1 MEHRAISIPD
11 RPDASAPAQPVVWLD
26 VTTSWRA
33 RDGQFNGTLRV
44 EQSYAR
50 ELRKVLPGRL
60 RFCRFDRVR
69 GSFSPVPDDAVE
81 LPSKRPEAP
90 RSASRKGL
98 SLAFLR
104 GWEREFRRWW
114 RGLASRLSRRRAE
127 RTGASPFPAAR
138 PGDAILLA
146 GETWARYDFAV
157 LRQLRTRHGLR
168 IAAICQDI
176 IPVVR
181 PQFFES
187 REFVDRYRDYVDF
200 LVEDVD
206 LLIAISQSTKADL
219 VAYAARR
226 GGVRGRLEVLQLGGD
241 LPTLMPPTRPAGL
254 PDLEPGSFV
263 LSVSTMQ
270 WRKNF
275 QLLYQ
280 VWRRLTEEG
289 LPDLPRLVIVGRPG
303 FGSADLLWQIAH
315 DPVTAST
322 VTVIHDASDEDLA
335 WLYGHCRWTL
345 YPSFYEGWGLPI
357 SESLAY
363 GKYCLAS
370 AASSLP
376 EAGQGL
382 VRHLDPLDFAAWRDA
397 VVELTTSPGL
407 LAEFEG
413 RIRRQHKTVSWA
425 QSAERLGGLLRQ
437 LTGVPAVR

>member
-50 ELRKVLPGRL
+50 ELRKVAPGRL

-69 GSFSPVPDDAVE
+69 GQFAPVPDEAVA
-81 LPSKRPEAP
+81 LPAKRAETPQ
-90 RSASRKGL
+90 SARRL
-98 SLAFLR
+98 SVEFLR
-104 GWEREFRRWW
+104 GWERDFRHWW
-114 RGLASRLSRRRAE
+114 RGLAAGLSRRRTE

-157 LRQLRTRHGLR
+157 LRRLHGRHGLR
-168 IAAICQDI
+168 IAAICQDV
-176 IPVVR
+176 IPVVC

-187 REFVDRYRDYVDF
+187 RDFVARYRDYVDF

-219 VAYAARR
+219 IAYAAPH
-226 GGVRGRLEVLQLGGD
+226 GGVKGRLEVLQLGGD
-241 LPTLMPPTRPAGL
+241 LPAPMPPTRPDSL
-254 PDLEPGSFV
+254 PELAPGSFV
-263 LSVSTMQ
+263 LSVSTIQ

-280 VWRRLTEEG
+280 VWRRLTEER
-289 LPDLPRLVIVGRPG
+289 LPDLPKLVIVGRPG
-303 FGSADLLWQIAH
+303 FGSADLLWQMAH
-315 DPVTAST
+315 DPVTAAT
-322 VTVIHDASDEDLA
+322 ITVIHNASDEDLT
-335 WLYGHCRWTL
+335 WLYGNCRWTL
-345 YPSFYEGWGLPI
+345 YPSFYEGWGLPV
-357 SESLAY
+357 SESLAH

-370 AASSLP
+370 NASSLP
-376 EAGQGL
+376 EAGQSL

-407 LAEFEG
+407 LAELES
-413 RIRRQHKTVSWA
+413 RIRQQHEALSWA
-425 QSAERLGGLLRQ
+425 QSAERLSGLLRQ
-437 LTGVPAVR
+437 LVGAAAHR